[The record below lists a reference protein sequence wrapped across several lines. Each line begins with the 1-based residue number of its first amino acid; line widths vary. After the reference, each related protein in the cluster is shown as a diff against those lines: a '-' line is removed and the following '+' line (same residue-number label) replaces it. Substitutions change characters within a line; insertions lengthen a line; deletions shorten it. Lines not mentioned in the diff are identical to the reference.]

1 MRRISVRARLPACPV
16 RSFERT
22 RVRVHESKHVRVCF
36 VVSVRA
42 RARVSPVRQSCR
54 SVFTQVA
61 LIAVPPANCEGS
73 SCSFTL

>member
-1 MRRISVRARLPACPV
+1 MFVRAYGPV
-16 RSFERT
+16 RSFGRM
-22 RVRVHESKHVRVCF
+22 RVRVHESQHVRVCF
-36 VVSVRA
+36 VVSV

-54 SVFTQVA
+54 SVFPQVA